1 MSCRNCNDENRGN
14 HKTDF
19 GAFVRAY
26 RYTRDKPDLRR
37 KVIRKARQL
46 FMIERPKE
54 KNGPVTEESRR
65 PT

>member
-1 MSCRNCNDENRGN
+1 MSCRNCTDENRGN

-46 FMIERPKE
+46 FLVE
-54 KNGPVTEESRR
+54 KPTEKMGPVAEESGR